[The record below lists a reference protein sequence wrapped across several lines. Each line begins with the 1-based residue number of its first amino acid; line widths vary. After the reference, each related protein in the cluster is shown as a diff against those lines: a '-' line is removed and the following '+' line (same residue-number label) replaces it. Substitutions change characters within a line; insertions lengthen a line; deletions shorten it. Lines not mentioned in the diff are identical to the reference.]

1 MAASSG
7 FMIAEAERR
16 FPVRVRIGVPPDGL
30 GSRLDRI
37 KVWLDESCGADG
49 WAMTPSGT
57 RGVLND
63 ALSIY
68 FADATPASAFVASWC
83 ASYQVETS
91 GGVFQVREDEP
102 VRQVRAS
109 LHGTPLGVR
118 CLAYCSNAAD
128 KPSKTRTIP
137 TLALTLPLDPA
148 VHGTI

>member
-16 FPVRVRIGVPPDGL
+16 FPVRIRIGVPPDGL
-30 GSRLDRI
+30 GPRLDRI
-37 KVWLDESCGADG
+37 KVWLGENCGANG

-68 FADATPASAFVASWC
+68 FRDPTLASAFVARWC
-83 ASYQVETS
+83 AGYSVETV

-102 VRQVRAS
+102 MPRVAA
-109 LHGTPLGVR
+109 TPH
-118 CLAYCSNAAD
+118 
-128 KPSKTRTIP
+128 RTP
-137 TLALTLPLDPA
+137 
-148 VHGTI
+148 

>member
-16 FPVRVRIGVPPDGL
+16 FPIRVRIGVPPDGL
-30 GSRLDRI
+30 GPRLDRI
-37 KVWLDESCGADG
+37 KAWLDENGGADG

-68 FADATPASAFVASWC
+68 FADPTLATAFVARWC
-83 ASYQVETS
+83 VGYQVETA

-102 VRQVRAS
+102 TPRVGAS
-109 LHGTPLGVR
+109 LHRTP
-118 CLAYCSNAAD
+118 
-128 KPSKTRTIP
+128 
-137 TLALTLPLDPA
+137 
-148 VHGTI
+148 